1 MSSTGCLRVKTVWFR
16 KEGAP
21 RAPAELATVMASTVW
36 RLADRAVDSLSREGY
51 GILTP
56 ARGFRM
62 ISEFVA
68 FGVHYCDRLAFG
80 VTTAESRAAFIRALG
95 QRLAEVMEQNLRSA
109 VGEDGR
115 DYRAEFIDMLNRR
128 AADYATF
135 EFPEEGASFPALRYL
150 AAQVREVMEGHDQPW
165 VMASVMEIVA
175 PEILG
180 TVRKAMD
187 GLFAPGISPTP
198 QRTPISG
205 PD

>member
-1 MSSTGCLRVKTVWFR
+1 MRVKTVWFR

-36 RLADRAVDSLSREGY
+36 RLADRAVDSLSCDGY

-80 VTTAESRAAFIRALG
+80 VTTAETRAAFIQALG

-115 DYRAEFIDMLNRR
+115 DYRAEFIAMLNRR

-150 AAQVREVMEGHDQPW
+150 AAQIREIMESDDQPW
-165 VMASVMEIVA
+165 IMASVMEIVA

-180 TVRKAMD
+180 TVRKAMQ
-187 GLFAPGISPTP
+187 GLFAAATTGI
-198 QRTPISG
+198 QRNTKDST
-205 PD
+205 